1 MAAELE
7 MAVVRAALVDA
18 VRLPSDTWLN
28 INLSPSVLIGVH
40 DLTELIAESQLKVY
54 IELTEHEAIENY
66 AAIRDA
72 VHAMGPKVRIVID
85 DAGSGYASMR
95 HVVELRPAFVKLD
108 RTIVA
113 NIDRDEARRGLAA
126 GMRHFARTAGFWLIA
141 EGVETEGELAA
152 LKELDIHFAQGFLLG
167 RPVPIDQVL
176 AAPSEGT
183 HTPPASRSPTVTV
196 ER

>member
-1 MAAELE
+1 M
-7 MAVVRAALVDA
+7 
-18 VRLPSDTWLN
+18 
-28 INLSPSVLIGVH
+28 NLSPSVLIGVN
-40 DLTELIAESQLKVY
+40 DMAELITDSQLKVY
-54 IELTEHEAIENY
+54 IELTEHEEIENY

-141 EGVETEGELAA
+141 EGVETEGRAGGAEGARHPLRAGLPA
-152 LKELDIHFAQGFLLG
+152 
-167 RPVPIDQVL
+167 RPTGANRPGAWIDLVK
-176 AAPSEGT
+176 APT
-183 HTPPASRSPTVTV
+183 RPRASRSPTA
-196 ER
+196 